1 MKKLLIFGGVIVAA
15 FVLIIV
21 LTNLSNQ
28 EKLANNPY
36 DTEDLSQST
45 IDLIDDENYQN
56 IILPDELQEKLDN
69 KDSVTVYFFSP
80 ECSFCKEMTPVLMPL
95 ADQEDVEIVQYNLLE
110 YPQGGADFNIQSTP
124 TLIHFNEGVE
134 EMRATGAIPEADIL
148 RFFDEVVKN

>member
-28 EKLANNPY
+28 DKLANNPY
-36 DTEDLSQST
+36 DTDDLSQST

-56 IILPDELQEKLDN
+56 IILPDELQEKLAAN
-69 KDSVTVYFFSP
+69 ETVTVYFFSP

-95 ADQEDVEIVQYNLLE
+95 ADQEEVEIVQYNLLE
-110 YPQGGADFNIQSTP
+110 YPEGGTEFGINSTP
-124 TLIHFNEGVE
+124 TLIHFEEGVE
-134 EMRATGAIPEADIL
+134 EMRAVGGMPEADIL